1 MKKDKMIAFMSKH
14 NIETLN
20 MIPAKSVLLE
30 KIIFKNIKKQY
41 AIDSM
46 SEKVGYSVLRLSPYR
61 FILNP
66 VEMKCPSLNV
76 YTSKSSKVVNLS
88 WKVRKEYISPENWD

>member
-1 MKKDKMIAFMSKH
+1 MQNITVDSSYMKKDEMIAFMSKH

-20 MIPAKSVLLE
+20 MIPTKSVLLK
-30 KIIFKNIKKQY
+30 KIIFKNIKKWY

-46 SEKVGYSVLRLSPYR
+46 SEKVGYSVLRLSPYH

-66 VEMKCPSLNV
+66 IEMACA
-76 YTSKSSKVVNLS
+76 
-88 WKVRKEYISPENWD
+88 

>member
-1 MKKDKMIAFMSKH
+1 MQNIAVDSSYMKKDEMIAFMSKQD
-14 NIETLN
+14 IEILN
-20 MIPAKSVLLE
+20 MIPKKSVLLE

-66 VEMKCPSLNV
+66 IEMASASLECL
-76 YTSKSSKVVNLS
+76 YK
-88 WKVRKEYISPENWD
+88 